1 MSSVN
6 FHKRISD
13 LNSEVQDIQNRLKEM
28 DAQFLELGKRAT
40 ALHDKVAAIR
50 DARAGIYDKW
60 YRNHRKNNSNYDTA
74 WNSEKEL
81 MILEGYG
88 NGWQVIEG

>member
-1 MSSVN
+1 MSSID
-6 FHKRISD
+6 FHKRISNF
-13 LNSEVQDIQNRLKEM
+13 NSEAQDIQNMIKETET
-28 DAQFLELGKRAT
+28 QLSKLRKKAT

-60 YRNHRKNNSNYDTA
+60 YRNHREDNSNYDTA
-74 WNSEKEL
+74 WNFEKEL